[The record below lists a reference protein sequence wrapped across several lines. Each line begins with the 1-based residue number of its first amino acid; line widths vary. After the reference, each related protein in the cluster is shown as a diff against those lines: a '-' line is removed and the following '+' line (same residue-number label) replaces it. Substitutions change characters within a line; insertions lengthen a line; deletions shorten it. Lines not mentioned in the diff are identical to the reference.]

1 MWPSA
6 LVSISLA
13 VLFAQDASA
22 FFRMP
27 CGSPLVL
34 DRADPFDFNM
44 TFNTARQSTC
54 ATCMA
59 KQDLSNYWT
68 PTLFFRAQNGSFH
81 RVKQVGGMTVYYL
94 QRRDNDAEKLH
105 AFPEG
110 FRMLAG
116 NPALRSYNPDDVT
129 QNAVTHVCLGGPE
142 NGEWPW
148 LPKANC
154 PNGLRTQVFF
164 PSCWNGKDLD
174 SPDHKSHVSYPSKF
188 NNGKCPESHPVRL
201 VSIFFEVMWDVNE
214 WADQWW
220 NADGL
225 GHPLVLSNG
234 DPTGYGFHGDFLNGW
249 DVDVLQRAVDECN
262 NNSGSMQDCGVLEL
276 RTNDEMKE
284 CEVNTRVPDTLNGW
298 IPRLPGCNK
307 VTVGPENAKM
317 EPPSACGASEEILPK
332 GASPLTAVSGWTTL
346 GCASDEGDRA
356 LPKGIDIDNT
366 TPTSCTAACAAA
378 GYTFAGIEYG
388 RECYCGNDFDTS
400 RLGATRCNMPCEGD
414 ENALCGGG
422 KRLAVYQQG
431 GSAPAPPPGPKPPV
445 TPVPEPTEDPEPVPT
460 ATPTPAEPPVAGGG
474 GAGGEEPI
482 PTEAPEP
489 VPTEAPEPVP
499 TEAPEPEEPSETATE
514 APEPTS
520 TPEPPPEPEEPA
532 PTSEAPLPPPTETE
546 APVPPPAETEAPA
559 PGSGSS
565 AFPSPDEKWESL
577 GCFVDPLRPRAL
589 RGSGMW
595 SGLPLTPT
603 VCIDHC
609 ATLNFSYAGTEY
621 GGECYCG
628 NELTEGTVAA
638 PDSDCTKACEGD
650 QSAICGGPGRLNLY
664 KYMDGTP
671 SGGSSSSRP
680 TEIDNVFP
688 SPADGWNSLGCWYD
702 PVTPRAL
709 QGKRI
714 TDDNMTPALC
724 VERCAS
730 RNFAYAATEFGGE
743 CYCGNEIL
751 GAVKVD
757 AAECKIS
764 CKGDNAQKCGAAG
777 RLNLYHKGDGNGSVI
792 LKPNP
797 MPHPPAELQPNVSGS
812 VTSSPSTTSSR
823 PRKTHRPHRPWKYYS
838 SANHSRRASRMRFTG
853 PHASS

>member
-1 MWPSA
+1 MG
-6 LVSISLA
+6 
-13 VLFAQDASA
+13 
-22 FFRMP
+22 
-27 CGSPLVL
+27 GSPSTSARLHTHTAFVS
-34 DRADPFDFNM
+34 FDFNM
-44 TFNTARQSTC
+44 TFNTTRQSTC

-116 NPALRSYNPDDVT
+116 NPALRSYNPDDVA

-262 NNSGSMQDCGVLEL
+262 NNSGCVLDDCGVLEL

-332 GASPLTAVSGWTTL
+332 GASPLTA
-346 GCASDEGDRA
+346 
-356 LPKGIDIDNT
+356 IDN
-366 TPTSCTAACAAA
+366 A
-378 GYTFAGIEYG
+378 
-388 RECYCGNDFDTS
+388 
-400 RLGATRCNMPCEGD
+400 
-414 ENALCGGG
+414 
-422 KRLAVYQQG
+422 
-431 GSAPAPPPGPKPPV
+431 
-445 TPVPEPTEDPEPVPT
+445 
-460 ATPTPAEPPVAGGG
+460 
-474 GAGGEEPI
+474 
-482 PTEAPEP
+482 
-489 VPTEAPEPVP
+489 
-499 TEAPEPEEPSETATE
+499 
-514 APEPTS
+514 
-520 TPEPPPEPEEPA
+520 
-532 PTSEAPLPPPTETE
+532 
-546 APVPPPAETEAPA
+546 
-559 PGSGSS
+559 
-565 AFPSPDEKWESL
+565 
-577 GCFVDPLRPRAL
+577 
-589 RGSGMW
+589 
-595 SGLPLTPT
+595 
-603 VCIDHC
+603 
-609 ATLNFSYAGTEY
+609 
-621 GGECYCG
+621 
-628 NELTEGTVAA
+628 
-638 PDSDCTKACEGD
+638 
-650 QSAICGGPGRLNLY
+650 
-664 KYMDGTP
+664 
-671 SGGSSSSRP
+671 
-680 TEIDNVFP
+680 FP

-702 PVTPRAL
+702 PVNPRAL

-743 CYCGNEIL
+743 CYCGNEVL

-757 AAECKIS
+757 AVECNIS
-764 CKGDNAQKCGAAG
+764 CKGDDAQKCGAAG

-812 VTSSPSTTSSR
+812 VTSAPSTTSSR
-823 PRKTHRPHRPWKYYS
+823 PRKTHRPYRPWKYYS

-853 PHASS
+853 LNASS